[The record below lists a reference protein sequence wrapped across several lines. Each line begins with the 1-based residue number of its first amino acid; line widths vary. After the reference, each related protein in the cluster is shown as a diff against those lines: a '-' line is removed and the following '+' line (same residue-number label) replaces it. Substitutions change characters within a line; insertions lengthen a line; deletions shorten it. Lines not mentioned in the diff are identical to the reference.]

1 MDRFVPLDKKSK
13 KEQKKFHARQRK
25 TWEGISPVTRT
36 VPNGKAYNRKKLK
49 ADERRSSSDFRNEK
63 LLFCYFRANRTFYSL
78 RTSRY
83 DAFRREAKAMFKR
96 KKNRVYLEL
105 THEEKRNLLH
115 IMIWFRNKVLARG
128 GPTEDIDGVILKLAK

>member
-49 ADERRSSSDFRNEK
+49 ADVRRSSSDFRNEK
-63 LLFCYFRANRTFYSL
+63 NCCF
-78 RTSRY
+78 
-83 DAFRREAKAMFKR
+83 
-96 KKNRVYLEL
+96 
-105 THEEKRNLLH
+105 
-115 IMIWFRNKVLARG
+115 
-128 GPTEDIDGVILKLAK
+128 VILGQIAHFTASVHAGMMFSERGKRSCSSVRKTGYI